1 MQTPSASDP
10 SFKAFLEKLQE
21 QNNRGFVSQLVQLKA
36 ERENAGED
44 NDKRE
49 KQLDDVILS
58 LKEVRIAVTG
68 VKIDIDL
75 TPMVNIGE
83 NQTKLLEELNKEIS
97 LTRKLTEG
105 SVEYDKEAAQYRNTS
120 GRDIESKVSGKT
132 SKDGGFIDFETARD
146 TLSGQGKRA
155 KEANAFDLKPINYTP
170 GKAVAAAVSGKSS
183 PAGGKDE
190 EEDKSKYQGLFK
202 EIESGFKFFM
212 TDGLSEKPGH
222 GIFQTPSKDVE
233 KKDKEAEVSS
243 PRQENPEAD
252 NVTSTGEIQADATKS
267 DLELSKQMLDTT
279 KAQLV
284 ELKAIREALAP
295 KTPKDL
301 VEQKGGPTTEKEKES
316 EGGGSLLGDL
326 ASGAM
331 DLMGGGKKAAGKIA
345 GKAAGIGGK
354 ILGGAQ
360 ALGSKAVGFANSGA
374 GKLLGSVAAVGL
386 GAYTAYEGYTA
397 AEDSKQAKM
406 DDVQAK
412 VDSGQLKPE
421 EAAAQRKEIGN
432 TATVEKSG
440 AIGEGTGMAAG
451 AIAGAKLG
459 AMAGTFIGGPV
470 GTAIGGL
477 AGGAIGAFAGSKAGK
492 FVGEK
497 VGSGI
502 NAVKGFFGGSTD
514 EPGAATK
521 EALAPAPATVKS
533 ETITTTDSQFN
544 ESKFGEKDPDTF
556 KKYQEFIGKRTEE
569 IAERDKVIKSL
580 PTGHAA
586 NRGVYANAKN
596 EAGKEARA
604 KFKNEIDA
612 VDAGEVKTKTEE
624 KVTGGL
630 GVKNPAPDQAKP
642 ASLGQ
647 DINEN
652 PMLALRA
659 GRPDLMPT
667 SNSKIPVVEKK
678 TISGTAARTIP
689 EEKGILSKAADTAKS
704 IGSSIAGFFGFGDKK
719 RPVDTAAPGKAVAV
733 TPKETVDG
741 KPAAVQPSGGDKFRD
756 ALSNA
761 VGSAKQMVSNGEVD
775 PNHLDEAVDQVMAN
789 VEGVSPQSAN
799 IIEKAVRAELQKG
812 VKNPGERKSGKGAA
826 VTPKETVDGKPAA
839 NAKGVTTDS
848 AAFDKEWEA
857 ANADQDATE
866 KYARSLNE
874 IAMAEAK
881 KGGRATPDQSDRRA
895 AQIIARREALKTA
908 GPGVTEGT
916 LKGVEVTPGGVLKGG
931 KISNT
936 GKDVNRTST
945 ENVDMG
951 REAGKGGANNTV
963 VSNNV
968 SSNNTTKIVPMKA
981 NPRPEYTGSS
991 LDRYT
996 NRITVY

>member
-1 MQTPSASDP
+1 MQAPSASDP

-21 QNNRGFVSQLVQLKA
+21 QNNRGFVTQVQLKA
-36 ERENAGED
+36 EREIAGED

-49 KQLDDVILS
+49 EQLNDVISS
-58 LKEVRIAVTG
+58 LKEIRLAVTG

-75 TPMVNIGE
+75 TPLVNIGE

-132 SKDGGFIDFETARD
+132 SKDGGFLDFETARD

-170 GKAVAAAVSGKSS
+170 GKAVAAAVSSKGSPSGGGEKENDKEEKSTYK
-183 PAGGKDE
+183 GFFE
-190 EEDKSKYQGLFK
+190 EIK
-202 EIESGFKFFM
+202 SGFKFFM
-212 TDGLSEKPGH
+212 TDGLSEKPGK
-222 GIFQTPSKDVE
+222 GIFQTPSKEVE
-233 KKDKEAEVSS
+233 KKEEKDREAKVAS

-252 NVTSTGEIQADATKS
+252 NVASTGEIQADASKS

-301 VEQKGGPTTEKEKES
+301 VEQKSGPTTEKEKES
-316 EGGGSLLGDL
+316 GGGGGGSILGDL
-326 ASGAM
+326 ASGAI
-331 DLMGGGKKAAGKIA
+331 DLLGGGGKKAPGKIA

-354 ILGGAQ
+354 ILGGVK

-386 GAYTAYEGYTA
+386 GAYTAYEGFTA

-406 DDVQAK
+406 EEVQAK
-412 VDSGQLKPE
+412 VDSGEMKPE
-421 EAAAQRKEIGN
+421 EAAAARKEIGN

-440 AIGEGTGMAAG
+440 AVGEGTGMAAG

-459 AMAGTFIGGPV
+459 ATVGTFFGGPV
-470 GTAIGGL
+470 GTAVGGL
-477 AGGAIGAFAGSKAGK
+477 AGGALGAFAGSGAGKVVGEYGGKAINAAGEGIDYVKEKAGK
-492 FVGEK
+492 L
-497 VGSGI
+497 GSS
-502 NAVKGFFGGSTD
+502 VSGFFGG
-514 EPGAATK
+514 
-521 EALAPAPATVKS
+521 
-533 ETITTTDSQFN
+533 
-544 ESKFGEKDPDTF
+544 
-556 KKYQEFIGKRTEE
+556 IG
-569 IAERDKVIKSL
+569 DKVKGAYGDAKETLEQTKNTVGDAAYTVGATAGANIERYTGVGKSIDKAIYNTKGFL
-580 PTGHAA
+580 GINTEPKVEDLG
-586 NRGVYANAKN
+586 NG
-596 EAGKEARA
+596 AR
-604 KFKNEIDA
+604 KTVNPDGSFTIS
-612 VDAGEVKTKTEE
+612 DAGGAKEYDTKGELSKKTSPVFMGSSTETNVKTGD
-624 KVTGGL
+624 VTSKYNTGPMELAQTKFAAGGSRST
-630 GVKNPAPDQAKP
+630 G
-642 ASLGQ
+642 SY
-647 DINEN
+647 
-652 PMLALRA
+652 
-659 GRPDLMPT
+659 DL
-667 SNSKIPVVEKK
+667 
-678 TISGTAARTIP
+678 GTAIVKTRKT
-689 EEKGILSKAADTAKS
+689 LTAKQQAEADLAS
-704 IGSSIAGFFGFGDKK
+704 GI
-719 RPVDTAAPGKAVAV
+719 

-741 KPAAVQPSGGDKFRD
+741 KPAA
-756 ALSNA
+756 AA
-761 VGSAKQMVSNGEVD
+761 
-775 PNHLDEAVDQVMAN
+775 
-789 VEGVSPQSAN
+789 
-799 IIEKAVRAELQKG
+799 
-812 VKNPGERKSGKGAA
+812 KGA
-826 VTPKETVDGKPAA
+826 
-839 NAKGVTTDS
+839 TTDS
-848 AAFDKEWEA
+848 AAFDKEFEA

-866 KYARSLNE
+866 KYARSLDE

-908 GPGVTEGT
+908 GPGVTEST

-936 GKDVNRTST
+936 GRDVNITST